1 MPSEFRLKVTS
12 VDPAGSAEA
21 VGLRAGDILEEFNGV
36 KLGSTEELNM
46 AIAKN
51 TGGAVLTLHRNGE
64 RLELAM
70 PPGRMGIIVARVDFD
85 PDVYFAQEELEQR
98 VRGMIVCTTPSIEGY
113 RITRTID
120 VVTAECVFGLN
131 IFKDFFMG
139 LTDFFGGRSDTAQSA
154 LRDARLSCLNELK
167 REAASVGGN
176 AVVGVDLDYSEFSG
190 KGNSMLFL
198 VASGTAVTIE
208 KV

>member
-36 KLGSTEELNM
+36 KLVSSEALNL

-51 TGGAVLTLHRNGE
+51 TGGAVLTLHRNSE
-64 RLELAM
+64 RVELAM
-70 PPGRMGIIVARVDFD
+70 PPGKMGIIISRVEFD
-85 PDVYFAQEELEQR
+85 PELYFAQEEVNQR
-98 VRGMIVCTTPSIEGY
+98 IRDMIVCTTPSIEGY